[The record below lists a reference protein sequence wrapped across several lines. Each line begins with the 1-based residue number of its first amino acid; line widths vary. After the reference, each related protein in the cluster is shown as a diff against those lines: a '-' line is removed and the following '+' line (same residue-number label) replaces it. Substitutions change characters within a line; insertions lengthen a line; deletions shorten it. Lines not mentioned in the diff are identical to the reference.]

1 MAIMSRSQ
9 HGKWMTI
16 VDGKQ
21 RIFRKKGDQY
31 DVLEFE
37 LYSYTPD
44 QIDKVSKLIRLNL
57 TDDLISK
64 DIKEKY
70 PDGHNRWKHLFF
82 GQCVTAT
89 FVLLYLMDTGNLE
102 PIRGEDA
109 SGEGHWWLRDELT
122 KDKYDLTLDQFTTY
136 EEVEEVYET
145 GKPRGYYGYDEMP
158 SSQFFDLIQKVQ
170 PDSKRWVDADY
181 SETPN
186 SLDEFLIGRP
196 HESLF

>member
-1 MAIMSRSQ
+1 
-9 HGKWMTI
+9 MTI

-37 LYSYTPD
+37 LYPYTPN
-44 QIDKVSKLIRLNL
+44 QMDKVSKLIRLNL

-64 DIKEKY
+64 DTKEKY
-70 PDGHNRWKHLFF
+70 PHDHIRWKYPFF
-82 GQCVTAT
+82 GQCITAT

-102 PIRGEDA
+102 PMRGEDA
-109 SGEGHWWLRDELT
+109 SGEGHWWLRDKLT
-122 KDKYDLTLDQFTTY
+122 REKYNLTLDQFPTY

-145 GKPRGYYGYDEMP
+145 GKPRGYYGFDEMP
-158 SSQFFDLIQKVQ
+158 ASRFFDLIQKVQ
-170 PDSKRWVDADY
+170 LNSKRWVDTYY
-181 SETPN
+181 SETP
-186 SLDEFLIGRP
+186 STLDEFLIGRP